1 MAAGGGGSEE
11 EELKLLGAWPSP
23 FVHRVRLA
31 LHLKGI
37 RRYEYVEEDLTNKS
51 DLLLASNPVHKKIPV
66 LLHGGRPICES
77 LVILHYLDDAFPD
90 PRPLLPADPYHR
102 AVARFWAAY
111 ADDVFFAAWIKSLQ
125 GTTEDEKAAGTAGAL
140 SALLTLEAAFGE
152 CSKGKPFFAGDAPGY
167 VDVALGGYLGWMR
180 AYEAVA
186 GVNLLDA
193 GRTPLLVAWAERF
206 LALDAANG
214 VIPEVDQIVQ
224 FAQVLQARTA
234 ASAAA
239 TSNS

>member
-1 MAAGGGGSEE
+1 MAAGGGGGS

-37 RRYEYVEEDLTNKS
+37 RSYEYVEEDLTDKS

-66 LLHGGRPICES
+66 LLHAGRPICES
-77 LVILHYLDDAFPD
+77 LVILQYLDDAFPD
-90 PRPLLPADPYHR
+90 LLLLPADPYHR
-102 AVARFWAAY
+102 TVARFWAAY

-125 GTTEDEKAAGTAGAL
+125 GTTEDEKAAGAAGAL
-140 SALLTLEAAFGE
+140 AALLTLEGAFGE

-167 VDVALGGYLGWMR
+167 LDVALGGYLGWMR

-193 GRTPLLVAWAERF
+193 ARTPLLVAWAERF
-206 LALDAANG
+206 VALDAAKV

-224 FAQVLQARTA
+224 FAKVLQARTA
-234 ASAAA
+234 ASAA
-239 TSNS
+239 TSSNN